1 MGHGFVLRCRSMIKV
16 VIADDHNIFRQG
28 LAQLLATV
36 EDITVAGEAA
46 DGVQALKLI
55 RELKPEVAILD
66 LSMPSGGLEV
76 ARAVHSQGL
85 ATRIILLTMH
95 NEPDAANK
103 ALQSGAHGYVL
114 KDNAFEDLVYAL
126 RSVARGGTFI
136 SPSLAAGVLKSG
148 ERRKRGESKTG
159 EPLTRR
165 EREVLSLIAT
175 GLTNRQIAEK
185 LFISVKTVETHRARI
200 IDALDLHNTAELV
213 RYAIDNGLVDSRQD

>member
-1 MGHGFVLRCRSMIKV
+1 MIKV

-28 LAQLLATV
+28 LAQLLASV

-55 RELKPEVAILD
+55 REVGPDVAILD

-76 ARAVHSQGL
+76 ARAVRNEGL
-85 ATRIILLTMH
+85 STRIILLTMH
-95 NEPDAANK
+95 NEPDKANK
-103 ALQSGAHGYVL
+103 AIQAGVHGYVL

-136 SPSLAAGVLKSG
+136 SPSLVAGVLKSG
-148 ERRKRGESKTG
+148 ERRKSGEL
-159 EPLTRR
+159 LTRR

-213 RYAIDNGLVDSRQD
+213 RYAIDNGLVER

>member
-1 MGHGFVLRCRSMIKV
+1 MIKV

-28 LAQLLATV
+28 LAHLLASV

-46 DGVQALKLI
+46 DGDEALKLI
-55 RELKPEVAILD
+55 RDLKPEVAILD
-66 LSMPSGGLEV
+66 LSMPRGGLEV
-76 ARAVHSQGL
+76 ARAVRSDGL
-85 ATRIILLTMH
+85 STRIILLTMH
-95 NEPDAANK
+95 NEPDAATR
-103 ALQSGAHGYVL
+103 AIQAGVHGYVL

-136 SPSLAAGVLKSG
+136 SPTLAAGVLKSG
-148 ERRKRGESKTG
+148 ERRKPG

-175 GLTNRQIAEK
+175 GLTNRQIAER

-200 IDALDLHNTAELV
+200 IGALDLHTTAELV
-213 RYAIDNGLVDSRQD
+213 RYAIENGLVES